1 MPVAPTPV
9 LALALVGLSGFPVA
23 AVVYAF
29 GPPDLRFTAIHVLL
43 TWSAVVLGFLG
54 GIRWSQETG
63 RDPPRFLRLAAAML
77 PPLAGGGL
85 LLARD
90 FVAADWILGGF
101 IATYLAAWLFDR
113 APQTL
118 ARYPALMTLLT
129 FSACVSLAL
138 ALEKALRI

>member
-1 MPVAPTPV
+1 MFLAPRPVWS
-9 LALALVGLSGFPVA
+9 LALLGLAGFPA
-23 AVVYAF
+23 AAITYAL
-29 GPPDLRFTAIHVLL
+29 GPADLRFISIHVLL
-43 TWSAVVLGFLG
+43 IWSAVVLGFLG

-63 RDPPRFLRLAAAML
+63 REQPHLIRLAGAML

-90 FVAADWILGGF
+90 YVAADVIIGGF
-101 IATYLAAWLFDR
+101 IVAYLAAWLFDR

-118 ARYPALMTLLT
+118 SRYPVLMTLLT

-138 ALEKALRI
+138 ALEKALRL

>member
-1 MPVAPTPV
+1 MFLAPRPVWS
-9 LALALVGLSGFPVA
+9 LALLGLAGFPVA
-23 AVVYAF
+23 AIAFAF
-29 GPPDLRFTAIHVLL
+29 GPADLRFTSIHALL

-63 RDPPRFLRLAAAML
+63 REQPQFIRLAGAML

-85 LLARD
+85 LFARD
-90 FVAADWILGGF
+90 YIAADVIIGGF
-101 IATYLAAWLFDR
+101 IVAYLAAWLFDR

-118 ARYPALMTLLT
+118 SRYPALMTLLT

-138 ALEKALRI
+138 ALEKALRL

>member
-1 MPVAPTPV
+1 
-9 LALALVGLSGFPVA
+9 
-23 AVVYAF
+23 
-29 GPPDLRFTAIHVLL
+29 
-43 TWSAVVLGFLG
+43 
-54 GIRWSQETG
+54 
-63 RDPPRFLRLAAAML
+63 ML

-90 FVAADWILGGF
+90 YLAADWIIGGF
-101 IATYLAAWLFDR
+101 IAAYLAAWLFDR

-118 ARYPALMTLLT
+118 SRYPALMTLLT

>member
-1 MPVAPTPV
+1 MPVAPAPV
-9 LALALVGLSGFPVA
+9 WVLALVGLAGFPVA

-29 GPPDLRFTAIHVLL
+29 GPADLRFAAIHVLL

-54 GIRWSQETG
+54 GIRWSQESV
-63 RDPPRFLRLAAAML
+63 REPPRFLRLAAAML

-90 FVAADWILGGF
+90 YLAADWIIGGF
-101 IATYLAAWLFDR
+101 IAAYLAAWLFDR

-118 ARYPALMTLLT
+118 SRYPALMTLLT

>member
-1 MPVAPTPV
+1 
-9 LALALVGLSGFPVA
+9 
-23 AVVYAF
+23 
-29 GPPDLRFTAIHVLL
+29 
-43 TWSAVVLGFLG
+43 VLGFLG
-54 GIRWSQETG
+54 GIRWSQESV
-63 RDPPRFLRLAAAML
+63 REPPRFLRLAAAML

-90 FVAADWILGGF
+90 YLAADWIIGGF
-101 IATYLAAWLFDR
+101 IAAYLAAWLFDR

-118 ARYPALMTLLT
+118 TRYPALMTLLT